1 MLMWMLRGAAALV
14 VGVVLAIGLP
24 DPAPAAP
31 PVPTVAGLATTSP
44 LGVAAYFAGL
54 STRDASALVESDPA
68 AIGNLD
74 GAPIALRYAANA
86 RDDGPA
92 YAGRQILGYQPGG
105 GGRIIEVAGDLS
117 TATRIAV
124 LVPGSDTTVADFE
137 RGLGGVQR
145 RAPAWQARQLLA
157 ATGPG
162 TAVVAWLGYQT
173 PKGIG
178 RAAIRSEWAEAG
190 ADSLVR
196 FVDGL
201 VAQCTHATITV
212 IGHSYG
218 TVVLGHAAGR
228 LPAAVTDLIALG
240 SPGMDVSRVS
250 DLHTD
255 ARVWAG
261 SDPTDWTLRL
271 PDIRILGAGHGIN
284 PTAPSFG
291 ALPLRVD
298 GAAGHDGY
306 FVPGTDALAS
316 IAAVVTGSPAG
327 VVTGSGPASLAGSP
341 AKSPAGSPAKSVAG
355 SPAAPLAGSGANS

>member
-1 MLMWMLRGAAALV
+1 
-14 VGVVLAIGLP
+14 
-24 DPAPAAP
+24 
-31 PVPTVAGLATTSP
+31 VAGLSTSNP

-54 STRDASALVESDPA
+54 SPGDAAALGTSDPS

-86 RDDGPA
+86 RAAGPA

-105 GGRIIEVAGDLS
+105 DGRIIEVVGDLA

-124 LVPGSDTTVADFE
+124 LVPGSDTTVADFD
-137 RGLGGVQR
+137 RGLGGVQQ

-157 ATGPG
+157 ASRPG
-162 TAVVAWLGYQT
+162 TAVVAWLGYET

-190 ADSLVR
+190 ATSLVR
-196 FVDGL
+196 FIDGI
-201 VAQCTHATITV
+201 VAQCPRATITV

-218 TVVLGHAAGR
+218 TVVLGHAASR

-240 SPGMDVSRVS
+240 SPGMDVSRAS
-250 DLHTD
+250 GLHTH

-271 PDIRILGAGHGIN
+271 PEIRILGAGHGVN

-291 ALPLRVD
+291 ALPLRVGD
-298 GAAGHDGY
+298 AAGHDGY
-306 FVPGTDALAS
+306 FVSGTGALAS
-316 IAAVVTGSPAG
+316 IAVV
-327 VVTGSGPASLAGSP
+327 
-341 AKSPAGSPAKSVAG
+341 VAG
-355 SPAAPLAGSGANS
+355 STARPGVAA

>member
-1 MLMWMLRGAAALV
+1 MMWMLRGAAAIV
-14 VGVVLAIGLP
+14 VGIVLAIGLP

-31 PVPTVAGLATTSP
+31 PVPAVAGLPTTSP
-44 LGVAAYFAGL
+44 IAVAAYFAGL
-54 STRDASALVESDPA
+54 STQRALELAVSQPA

-92 YAGRQILGYQPGG
+92 YVGRQILGYQPGG
-105 GGRIIEVAGDLS
+105 DGRIVEVVGDLA

-124 LVPGSDTTVADFE
+124 LVPGSDTTIADFD

-157 ATGPG
+157 ASGSS
-162 TAVVAWLGYQT
+162 TAVVAWLGYET

-190 ADSLVR
+190 ADALVR

-201 VAQCTHATITV
+201 VAQCPRARVTV

-218 TVVLGHAAGR
+218 TIVLAHAASR
-228 LPAAVTDLIALG
+228 LPAAVTDLVALG
-240 SPGMDVSRVS
+240 SPGMDVSRAS
-250 DLHTD
+250 DLRTQ

-271 PDIRILGAGHGIN
+271 PNLRILGAGHGTN
-284 PTAPSFG
+284 PTASSFG
-291 ALPLRVD
+291 ALPLRVAA
-298 GAAGHDGY
+298 AAGHDGY
-306 FVPGTDALAS
+306 FVSGTDALAS
-316 IAAVVTGSPAG
+316 IAAVVDGSANAPLDGSFAG
-327 VVTGSGPASLAGSP
+327 AMAGSR
-341 AKSPAGSPAKSVAG
+341 VA
-355 SPAAPLAGSGANS
+355 A